1 MVTIL
6 FWSALAVVCALA
18 CAGLLIIAIRQR
30 KIGFVVAAV
39 LVFFVGGYCGFRAVR
54 EIIDR
59 SRTKLALAFEPRN
72 GREIYAALFG
82 GSVGDCVVITDHQDQ
97 VVPKLD
103 TAIRLRMRTCPAEL
117 KRILQQG
124 PYILERSAL
133 SAVLVEAEPPD
144 RFAPELLGDTILRF
158 QWTITEGK
166 QWRTIYARLD
176 STEAICVDVL
186 D

>member
-18 CAGLLIIAIRQR
+18 CAGLLIVAIRQR
-30 KIGFVVAAV
+30 KVAFVVAAV
-39 LVFFVGGYCGFRAVR
+39 TVFLVGGYCGFRAVH
-54 EIIDR
+54 EILQR
-59 SRTKLALAFEPRN
+59 SRTKLALALEPRS
-72 GREIYAALFG
+72 GPEIYAALFG

-124 PYILERSAL
+124 PYILERSAIA
-133 SAVLVEAEPPD
+133 AVLVEAEPPD
-144 RFAPELLGDTILRF
+144 RFAPALLGDTILRF

-166 QWRTIYARLD
+166 QWRTIYAKPD